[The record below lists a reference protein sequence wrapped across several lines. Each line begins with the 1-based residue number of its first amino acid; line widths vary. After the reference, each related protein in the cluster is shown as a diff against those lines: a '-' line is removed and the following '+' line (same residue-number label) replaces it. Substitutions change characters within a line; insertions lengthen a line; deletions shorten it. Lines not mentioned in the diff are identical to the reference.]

1 VRDFRGPGIFVA
13 LRMSFAE
20 YEAVVAECETELTVS
35 ASRRGPVGEDLLE
48 RR

>member
-13 LRMSFAE
+13 LGMLSAE
-20 YEAVVAECETELTVS
+20 DEAVVAECETELTVS